1 MRPMTMILTLSLLA
15 GLAAMT
21 LFAGWRG
28 SLPPN
33 LVKGPRMVPWRV
45 IMVISAAGV
54 AMLGV
59 HLATLVGAMV
69 SH

>member
-1 MRPMTMILTLSLLA
+1 MRPMSMTLTLSLLA

-33 LVKGPRMVPWRV
+33 LVKGPRMIPWRV
-45 IMVISAAGV
+45 IMVVSAAGV
-54 AMLGV
+54 AMMAV
-59 HLATLVGAMV
+59 HLATLIG
-69 SH
+69 STISR